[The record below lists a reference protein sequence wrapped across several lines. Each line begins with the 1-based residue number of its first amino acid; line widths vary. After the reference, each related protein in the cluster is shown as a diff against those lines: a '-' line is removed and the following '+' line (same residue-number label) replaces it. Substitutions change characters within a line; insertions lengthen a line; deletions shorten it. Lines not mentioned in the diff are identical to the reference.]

1 MQAGDDLDNP
11 HHLLRF
17 VAKED
22 QAPGTLARRHPNLQR
37 LVDCLANPEDMGKVG
52 KIQPGS
58 AYCASSTNRTQAR
71 KAMRVWWNGSRSKR
85 SWSA

>member
-1 MQAGDDLDNP
+1 MQVGDNLDGP

-22 QAPGTLARRHPNLQR
+22 QVPGTLARRHPNPQR
-37 LVDCLANPEDMGKVG
+37 LVDCLADPQDMGKEG

-58 AYCASSTNRTQAR
+58 AYGACSTNRTQAR
-71 KAMRVWWNGSRSKR
+71 KAMRVWWTGSRSKR